1 MSTSEMQLIAKNS
14 GVSIG
19 LVITLAVFVFF
30 GGMSLG
36 RLNANLENHEMLEIH
51 KGADKIYV
59 PRTEVELQFK
69 VMQNDINQIKKTQAE
84 MLRTNQ
90 AILIEVTK

>member
-1 MSTSEMQLIAKNS
+1 MQLIAKNS

-19 LVITLAVFVFF
+19 LGITLAVFVFF

-36 RLNANLENHEMLEIH
+36 SLNANLDNHEMLEIH
-51 KGADKIYV
+51 KGADKLYV
-59 PRTEVELQFK
+59 PRTEVELQFEA
-69 VMQNDINQIKKTQAE
+69 MQSDIEEIKTTQNLMLKTQ
-84 MLRTNQ
+84 Q